1 MTSTTS
7 RKRSNTPPSS
17 SKSTTAK
24 RMKVEPSSSLAPIE
38 VSRTSLEFPEWPA
51 RQSDIDKARQFIE
64 KAARAA
70 SDENNKEKILLIPDK
85 DADGLSAGCIVKRAL
100 IHLGA
105 NPDNI
110 LLHHIPAGKAPSAD
124 EELESY
130 NARWIIVLDQGSV
143 RGPALVPGG
152 ELGWESDDK
161 KAVRTMVLDHHHV
174 TDLDHDCPTGALLL
188 NASHHKPVCTSAL
201 LAWCVCRPF
210 WPDVMGGGEE
220 IDYLALIGTCGDL
233 SINVAW
239 DAPWPD
245 FEPELKRWGKSKI
258 GKVVAMINAPR
269 RTPLHD
275 AFVSWKA
282 LDVSQSP
289 LDVLDA
295 EKNPSFERL
304 NEARRLVAS
313 ETEKQT
319 HTPPKFSKDSR
330 VALLTISTPYQV
342 HPSIATRWSGTL
354 KGAKRLEVVM
364 CANTGFGAIYDENA
378 KTKVDEDGEVVT
390 SIKTEEK
397 SDEVQKERYVHFSC
411 RIANAAKVRGENP
424 NIIELLND
432 YAARDPTFLT
442 DLRESGQGSFAR
454 GHREASGGV
463 SNLYV
468 CRDIFLATDQFQTIC
483 RSSLLLFGVDSL
495 I

>member
-1 MTSTTS
+1 MMVSITP
-7 RKRSNTPPSS
+7 RKRANSKTNINSSLSSPSTSKETPVKRNKVESISS
-17 SKSTTAK
+17 ST
-24 RMKVEPSSSLAPIE
+24 SLAPTQI
-38 VSRTSLEFPEWPA
+38 SRPTLDSPEWPA
-51 RQSDIDKARQFIE
+51 RQCDIEKARQFLQ
-64 KAARAA
+64 RAA
-70 SDENNKEKILLIPDK
+70 KASAKEGDDEKILLIPDK
-85 DADGLSAGCIVKRAL
+85 DADGLSAGCIAKRTL
-100 IHLGA
+100 IRLGA
-105 NPDNI
+105 HSDNI
-110 LLHHIPAGKAPSAD
+110 LVHHIPAGKAPSAD
-124 EELESY
+124 EELQSY
-130 NARWIIVLDQGSV
+130 SAKWIIILDQGSV

-152 ELGWESDDK
+152 ELGWESNEK
-161 KAVRTMVLDHHHV
+161 AAVRTMVLDHHHV
-174 TDLDHDCPTGALLL
+174 ADLDSDCPTGALLL
-188 NASHHKPVCTSAL
+188 NASHHTPVCTSAL

-210 WPDVMGGGEE
+210 WPDSVGGAGQ

-233 SINVAW
+233 SINVSW

-245 FEPELKRWGKSKI
+245 FEAELKRWGKSKI

-282 LDVSQSP
+282 LDVSESP

-330 VALLTISTPYQV
+330 VALLTISTPFQV

-354 KGAKRLEVVM
+354 KGAKRLEIVM
-364 CANTGFGAIYDENA
+364 CANTGFGALYDEDAN
-378 KTKVDEDGEVVT
+378 TKVDEEGEVVA
-390 SIKTEEK
+390 SEGVKIEEGLEEK
-397 SDEVQKERYVHFSC
+397 DKERYVHFSC
-411 RIANAAKVRGENP
+411 RIANAAKARGENP

-432 YAARDPTFLT
+432 YAARDPTFLS
-442 DLRESGQGSFAR
+442 DLRQSGQGSFAR

-463 SNLYV
+463 SAMKFY
-468 CRDIFLATDQFQTIC
+468 FYFY
-483 RSSLLLFGVDSL
+483 LFFF
-495 I
+495 

>member
-1 MTSTTS
+1 SAS
-7 RKRSNTPPSS
+7 
-17 SKSTTAK
+17 A
-24 RMKVEPSSSLAPIE
+24 SLAPIQI
-38 VSRTSLEFPEWPA
+38 SRPTSEFPEWPA
-51 RQSDIDKARQFIE
+51 RQSDIDKARQFLQR
-64 KAARAA
+64 AARAA
-70 SDENNKEKILLIPDK
+70 GDEGSEKILLIPDK
-85 DADGLSAGCIVKRAL
+85 DADGLSAGCIVKRTL
-100 IHLGA
+100 IRLGA
-105 NPDNI
+105 NPENI
-110 LLHHIPAGKAPSAD
+110 VLHHIPAGKAPSAD
-124 EELESY
+124 EELQSY

-152 ELGWESDDK
+152 ELGWESDDE

-174 TDLDHDCPTGALLL
+174 KDLDHDCPTGALLL
-188 NASHHKPVCTSAL
+188 NASHHSPVCTSAL

-210 WPDVMGGGEE
+210 WPDDMGGAGE

-233 SINVAW
+233 SINVSW

-282 LDVSQSP
+282 LDVSESP

-354 KGAKRLEVVM
+354 KGAKRLEIVM
-364 CANTGFGAIYDENA
+364 CANTGF
-378 KTKVDEDGEVVT
+378 DG
-390 SIKTEEK
+390 
-397 SDEVQKERYVHFSC
+397 QKERYVHFSC
-411 RIANAAKVRGENP
+411 RIANAAKARGENP

-432 YAARDPTFLT
+432 YAARDPSFLD

-454 GHREASGGV
+454 GHREASGGILSPPFWRRFV
-463 SNLYV
+463 
-468 CRDIFLATDQFQTIC
+468 DIMQI
-483 RSSLLLFGVDSL
+483 GVKPTPPPDSIGKSPKKQQL
-495 I
+495 PPQNNKL

>member
-1 MTSTTS
+1 M
-7 RKRSNTPPSS
+7 
-17 SKSTTAK
+17 AD
-24 RMKVEPSSSLAPIE
+24 KV
-38 VSRTSLEFPEWPA
+38 
-51 RQSDIDKARQFIE
+51 
-64 KAARAA
+64 
-70 SDENNKEKILLIPDK
+70 
-85 DADGLSAGCIVKRAL
+85 
-100 IHLGA
+100 
-105 NPDNI
+105 
-110 LLHHIPAGKAPSAD
+110 
-124 EELESY
+124 
-130 NARWIIVLDQGSV
+130 
-143 RGPALVPGG
+143 
-152 ELGWESDDK
+152 
-161 KAVRTMVLDHHHV
+161 
-174 TDLDHDCPTGALLL
+174 
-188 NASHHKPVCTSAL
+188 
-201 LAWCVCRPF
+201 
-210 WPDVMGGGEE
+210 GGGDE

-282 LDVSQSP
+282 LDVSESP

-295 EKNPSFERL
+295 EKNPSYERL

-342 HPSIATRWSGTL
+342 HPSIATRWSGSL
-354 KGAKRLEVVM
+354 KGAKRLEIVM

-378 KTKVDEDGEVVT
+378 KTKVEEDGEVVA
-390 SIKTEEK
+390 SEVVKSEEGQ
-397 SDEVQKERYVHFSC
+397 DLDQKERYVHFSC
-411 RIANAAKVRGENP
+411 RIANAAKARGENP

-432 YAARDPTFLT
+432 YAARDPSFLS
-442 DLRESGQGSFAR
+442 DLRESGQGSFAK

-463 SNLYV
+463 S
-468 CRDIFLATDQFQTIC
+468 RDGWIGSMSIMLLIIFQIIC
-483 RSSLLLFGVDSL
+483 RSSLLLFGVDLL
-495 I
+495 ILCK

>member
-1 MTSTTS
+1 
-7 RKRSNTPPSS
+7 
-17 SKSTTAK
+17 
-24 RMKVEPSSSLAPIE
+24 MKVEPSSSLAPIE

-130 NARWIIVLDQGSV
+130 NARWIIVLDQ
-143 RGPALVPGG
+143 
-152 ELGWESDDK
+152 
-161 KAVRTMVLDHHHV
+161 
-174 TDLDHDCPTGALLL
+174 DLDHDCPTGALLL

-411 RIANAAKVRGENP
+411 RIANAAKVKD
-424 NIIELLND
+424 LL
-432 YAARDPTFLT
+432 P
-442 DLRESGQGSFAR
+442 E
-454 GHREASGGV
+454 
-463 SNLYV
+463 
-468 CRDIFLATDQFQTIC
+468 DIVKLQE
-483 RSSLLLFGVDSL
+483 G
-495 I
+495 

>member
-1 MTSTTS
+1 MSSSVTP
-7 RKRSNTPPSS
+7 RKRAKSPTNIKSSPLSSPKSTPLKRLKAEASS
-17 SKSTTAK
+17 SSA
-24 RMKVEPSSSLAPIE
+24 SLAPVQI
-38 VSRTSLEFPEWPA
+38 SRTSSEFPEWPA
-51 RQSDIDKARQFIE
+51 RQSDIDKARKFLQR
-64 KAARAA
+64 AARAA
-70 SDENNKEKILLIPDK
+70 GDGDNEKILLIPDK
-85 DADGLSAGCIVKRAL
+85 DADGLSAGCIVKRTL

-105 NPDNI
+105 HTDNI
-110 LLHHIPAGKAPSAD
+110 LLHHIPAGKAPTAD
-124 EELESY
+124 EELQSY

-152 ELGWESDDK
+152 ELGWESDDE
-161 KAVRTMVLDHHHV
+161 KAVRTLVLDHHHV
-174 TDLDHDCPTGALLL
+174 KDLDHECPTGALLL
-188 NASHHKPVCTSAL
+188 NASHHSPVCTSAL

-210 WPDVMGGGEE
+210 WPDNVGGGGE

-282 LDVSQSP
+282 LDVSESP

-313 ETEKQT
+313 ETERQT

-354 KGAKRLEVVM
+354 KGAKRLEIVM
-364 CANTGFGAIYDENA
+364 CANTGFGAVYEETKKEEAEEVPGEN
-378 KTKVDEDGEVVT
+378 
-390 SIKTEEK
+390 IKNEEG
-397 SDEVQKERYVHFSC
+397 SDKEQKERYVHFSC
-411 RIANAAKVRGENP
+411 RIANAAKARGENP
-424 NIIELLND
+424 NIIELLNE
-432 YAARDPTFLT
+432 YAARDPSFLN

-463 SNLYV
+463 SGGK
-468 CRDIFLATDQFQTIC
+468 CTDELGLSTNHSRI
-483 RSSLLLFGVDSL
+483 
-495 I
+495 